1 MNDAEFIELLNLYL
15 DHEISAVDA
24 RRLEAEVTRN
34 PARYKIYREYCQMQK
49 ACVVLA
55 QASALET
62 AATAADANV
71 VSFDDDAPRW
81 GFGFY
86 AAAACAAAACV
97 AVVAVMRNGNGSAN
111 LAALAPE
118 ISSIASTQF
127 TPVSSLADK
136 PRDLPRTV
144 SVAARNGDMKPAFA
158 AYTPRSITAQNS
170 AAGLDRNDA
179 RFEWMQ
185 GVQVSAM
192 PRLMAEDLRFDQK
205 ANLAPDKNNLRNRRP
220 IDARFEQ
227 AAHQF
232 QR

>member
-24 RRLEAEVTRN
+24 CRLEAEVTSN
-34 PARYKIYREYCQMQK
+34 PARHKIYREYCQMQK

-55 QASALET
+55 QASARET
-62 AATAADANV
+62 ANTPAESNV
-71 VSFDDDAPRW
+71 VRFEESAPRW
-81 GFGFY
+81 GLGFY
-86 AAAACAAAACV
+86 ALAACAAAACV
-97 AVVAVMRNGNGSAN
+97 AVVAVMRNGHDSAN

-118 ISSIASTQF
+118 TTIITNGQF
-127 TPVSSLADK
+127 TPVSALANNA
-136 PRDLPRTV
+136 RDLPRTV
-144 SVAARNGDMKPAFA
+144 SVASRNADLKPAFA
-158 AYTPRSITAQNS
+158 AYTTRSIAEQSKVTQ
-170 AAGLDRNDA
+170 LDRNDA

-185 GVQVSAM
+185 RVQVSSM
-192 PRLMAEDLRFDQK
+192 PRVMAEDLRFDQTT
-205 ANLAPDKNNLRNRRP
+205 NLAPEKNNFRNRRP

>member
-55 QASALET
+55 QTSALET
-62 AATAADANV
+62 AATPADANV

-86 AAAACAAAACV
+86 AAAACAAVACV

-170 AAGLDRNDA
+170 AAGLDRNTE
-179 RFEWMQ
+179 RELGFEC
-185 GVQVSAM
+185 
-192 PRLMAEDLRFDQK
+192 
-205 ANLAPDKNNLRNRRP
+205 LAG
-220 IDARFEQ
+220 F
-227 AAHQF
+227 
-232 QR
+232 

>member
-86 AAAACAAAACV
+86 AAAACAAVACV